1 MKIRNFVVAV
11 LLIAM
16 IAAVFMIPVG
26 AVSKTENYGM
36 VVFLKGSEFFNW
48 CYAGALDAAK
58 MLGPNVKVTLYGPAE
73 WDASLEARAIDQL
86 VAAKAAGIMATAGDA
101 HAMNPSINR
110 AIAAKIPVV
119 LFDSD
124 APDSKRLAF
133 CGTNNYN
140 AGYAAGK
147 AMAEWLKGEGN
158 VGISMFVGPDHL
170 AQRVNGFKDG
180 LAKFGPKIKVVQ
192 TVNDEGDVAK
202 AETVITGML
211 QAHPEINGIF
221 CAHGNPGTGA
231 AAAVRNLHLQGKVQ
245 IMAFDFG
252 MPIIELIE
260 NGEIRGTVG
269 QDPYLMGFT
278 AMMQLYAAKHSGAKS
293 NKNSTFGQFAP
304 SIDTGVAILG
314 KDVIGK
320 YKNVPK
326 FK

>member
-1 MKIRNFVVAV
+1 MKIRNYVVT
-11 LLIAM
+11 LLLVAM
-16 IAAVFMIPVG
+16 IAAILIAPVS
-26 AVSKTENYGM
+26 AAKKTENYGM

-58 MLGPNVKVTLYGPAE
+58 MLGPQVKVTLYGPAE

-86 VAAKAAGIMATAGDA
+86 VAAKASGIMATAGDA
-101 HAMNPSINR
+101 HAMNPSIDK
-110 AIAAKIPVV
+110 AIVAKIPVV

-124 APDSKRLAF
+124 APESKRLAF

-147 AMAEWLKGEGN
+147 AMAEWLKGDGN
-158 VGISMFVGPDHL
+158 VGISTFVGPDHL
-170 AQRVNGFKDG
+170 AQRVSGFKDG
-180 LAKFGPKIKVVQ
+180 LAKFGPKIKIAQ
-192 TVNDEGDVAK
+192 IVNDEGDVAK

-231 AAAVRNLHLQGKVQ
+231 ASAVRNLGLQGKVH

-260 NGEIRGTVG
+260 KNEIRGTVG
-269 QDPYLMGFT
+269 QDPYLMGFM
-278 AMMQLYAAKHSGAKS
+278 AMMQCYAAKHSGAKS
-293 NKNSTFGQFAP
+293 NKNSTFGQYAP
-304 SIDTGVAILG
+304 VVDTGVAILG
-314 KDVIGK
+314 KNVIGK
-320 YKNVPK
+320 YKKVPK
-326 FK
+326 F